1 MLFWV
6 FVVAWFLSDVFWYQ
20 EGVDTVL
27 VFLIY
32 FLGYELSE
40 VIPNYY
46 FVFTACQYLLYFFV
60 GFKIRKKLDTSKIP
74 ICMWIVADIGLFVM
88 YYCVKFP
95 LLLSLLNFL
104 IPLVGAIMAF
114 EVLQKMAIYIKW
126 EQSPHW
132 INLSS
137 NSMPIYLFHQQ
148 IIYVVIMHLNGKINP
163 YLNAF
168 FNFVVALSIS
178 YYLGKMLRRWK
189 ITRFLIGEK

>member
-60 GFKIRKKLDTSKIP
+60 GFKIRKKWDTSKIP

>member
-1 MLFWV
+1 MSIF
-6 FVVAWFLSDVFWYQ
+6 A
-20 EGVDTVL
+20 
-27 VFLIY
+27 I
-32 FLGYELSE
+32 
-40 VIPNYY
+40 
-46 FVFTACQYLLYFFV
+46 FFV
-60 GFKIRKKLDTSKIP
+60 GFKIRKKWDTSKIP

-104 IPLVGAIMAF
+104 IPIVGAIMAF

>member
-1 MLFWV
+1 
-6 FVVAWFLSDVFWYQ
+6 
-20 EGVDTVL
+20 
-27 VFLIY
+27 
-32 FLGYELSE
+32 
-40 VIPNYY
+40 
-46 FVFTACQYLLYFFV
+46 
-60 GFKIRKKLDTSKIP
+60 
-74 ICMWIVADIGLFVM
+74 
-88 YYCVKFP
+88 
-95 LLLSLLNFL
+95 
-104 IPLVGAIMAF
+104 MAF